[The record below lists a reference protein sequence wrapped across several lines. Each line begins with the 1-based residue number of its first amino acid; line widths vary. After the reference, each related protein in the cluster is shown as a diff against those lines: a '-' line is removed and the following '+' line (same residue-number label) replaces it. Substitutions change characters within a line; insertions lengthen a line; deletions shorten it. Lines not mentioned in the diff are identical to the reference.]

1 MTLLRR
7 FPLKEII
14 KNGLSELNL
23 LDKVPENAAEQ
34 LARYGQLLIEKNEVM
49 NLTAITDP
57 DQVAKLH
64 MLDCA
69 ALLNCADFKG
79 KTLIDVG
86 TGAGFPGLPL
96 KILVP
101 DLQVTLLDA
110 LNKRVNWLNEVI
122 AELGLTGIKA
132 IHARAEE
139 QALVKGYR
147 DSFDFVTARAV
158 ADLRLL
164 GEICLPYAKV
174 GGTFLSMKS
183 VGSDEELANAAH
195 AVKFMGGRVRGSQD
209 YTIPGTDVTHR
220 VLFID
225 KVAPTL
231 KGYPRRWAKIQ
242 KDPL

>member
-1 MTLLRR
+1 M
-7 FPLKEII
+7 KSII
-14 KNGLSELNL
+14 QSGLAELGL
-23 LDKVPENAAEQ
+23 ADQVPADAAEK
-34 LARYGQLLIEKNEVM
+34 LARYGQLLIEKNQVM
-49 NLTAITDP
+49 NLTAITEP
-57 DQVAKLH
+57 DQVARLH

-79 KTLIDVG
+79 KRLIDVG

-101 DLQVTLLDA
+101 ELEVVLLDS
-110 LNKRVNWLNEVI
+110 LNKRVNWLREVI
-122 AELGLTGIKA
+122 AELGLTGITA

-164 GEICLPYAKV
+164 GELCLPYARV

-183 VGSDEELANAAH
+183 VGSGDELQNAAH
-195 AVKFMGGRVRGSQD
+195 AVKFMGGRVRERVD
-209 YTIPGTDVTHR
+209 YTIPGTDVKHR
-220 VLFID
+220 VLLID

-242 KDPL
+242 KEPL

>member
-1 MTLLRR
+1 M
-7 FPLKEII
+7 KDII
-14 KNGLSELNL
+14 KNGLAELGL
-23 LDKVPENAAEQ
+23 ADQVPADAAEK
-34 LARYGQLLIEKNEVM
+34 LARYGQLLIEKNQVM

-57 DQVAKLH
+57 EQGAKLH

-69 ALLNCADFKG
+69 ALLNYADFKG

-101 DLQVTLLDA
+101 ELEITLLDS

-122 AELGLTGIKA
+122 SDLGLSGITA

-139 QALVKGYR
+139 QALVKGFR

-164 GEICLPYAKV
+164 GELCLPYAKV

-183 VGSDEELANAAH
+183 VGSDEELQNAAH

-220 VLFID
+220 VLLID

>member
-1 MTLLRR
+1 M
-7 FPLKEII
+7 KNII
-14 KNGLSELNL
+14 KNGLSDLDL

-101 DLQVTLLDA
+101 ELEIVLLDS

-183 VGSDEELANAAH
+183 VGSDEELQNAAH
-195 AVKFMGGRVRGSQD
+195 AIKFMGGRVRGSED

>member
-1 MTLLRR
+1 M
-7 FPLKEII
+7 KSII
-14 KNGLSELNL
+14 QSGLAELGL
-23 LDKVPENAAEQ
+23 ADQVPADAAEK
-34 LARYGQLLIEKNEVM
+34 LARYGQLLIEKNQVM
-49 NLTAITDP
+49 NLTAITEP
-57 DQVAKLH
+57 DQVARLH

-79 KTLIDVG
+79 KKLIDVG

-101 DLQVTLLDA
+101 ELEVVLLDS
-110 LNKRVNWLNEVI
+110 LNKRVNWLGEVI
-122 AELGLTGIKA
+122 AELGLTGITA

-164 GEICLPYAKV
+164 GELCLPYARV

-183 VGSDEELANAAH
+183 VGSGEELQNAAH
-195 AVKFMGGRVRGSQD
+195 AVKFMGGRVRERVD
-209 YTIPGTDVTHR
+209 YTIPGTDVKHR
-220 VLFID
+220 VLLID

>member
-1 MTLLRR
+1 M
-7 FPLKEII
+7 KNII
-14 KNGLSELNL
+14 KNGLSDLNL

-101 DLQVTLLDA
+101 ELEIVLLDS

-183 VGSDEELANAAH
+183 VGSDEELQNAAH
-195 AVKFMGGRVRGSQD
+195 AIKFMGGRVRGSED

>member
-1 MTLLRR
+1 M
-7 FPLKEII
+7 KDII
-14 KNGLSELNL
+14 KNGLAELGL
-23 LDKVPENAAEQ
+23 ADQVPADAAEK
-34 LARYGQLLIEKNEVM
+34 LERYGQLLIEKNQVM

-57 DQVAKLH
+57 EQVAKLH

-69 ALLNCADFKG
+69 ALLNYADFKG

-101 DLQVTLLDA
+101 ELEITLLDS

-122 AELGLTGIKA
+122 SDLGLSGITA

-139 QALVKGYR
+139 QALVKGFR

-183 VGSDEELANAAH
+183 VGSDEELQNAAH

-220 VLFID
+220 VLLID